1 MAIRNNHWYD
11 LNSQR
16 AYPLDIAASGLSDTG
31 VLLPDA
37 VIEDLRLRW
46 PITLGKYAFLSALTI
61 TEHIVT
67 VMFSACSTLDNS
79 ANDAVLLAGISI
91 PDSEYVPNRT
101 YVLET
106 FEEGVG
112 GFITVG
118 LGNAEFFS
126 GNFSTP
132 NQGLLTARAARP
144 SRVPPVSSISTLN
157 AKEKLKGV
165 VNFEALSP
173 LSITKET
180 RIIEGVEYDNVI
192 VFRLVEDAEVETN
205 LVDAGL
211 TLETESV
218 FKSFSGDCGRRV
230 GSKDCGSPEP
240 LETING
246 IGADCDGI
254 LTLQFKGCGLIG
266 RNITDCGIIIDCDL
280 GLSGSCAPP
289 PLPNLETGKLPS
301 ETAPRLIPPVI
312 PPEPPVT
319 PTNSISDSFSSV
331 LGLPYCEPFDTTP
344 GLFPLYFSNGS
355 GPAAGWAYAADDS
368 PGEDYCCGPSSCNS
382 VSDSDTGR
390 MVTDLSITSQSFGT
404 NTGLSETN
412 INEAFF
418 TADSQ
423 TLFRTIASDVKMLT
437 PTLGAKSNA
446 SVLLNKQSS
455 SGLNTYWFVELDI
468 ANKSFGIYYWNGV
481 SATNIQSVVVP
492 TLSSNEWFRI
502 KFSAKPT
509 VSQTAVDLAAE
520 LEGITDPTITASIS
534 ASVPS
539 SSWGLDSGVSG
550 IRTDRSKSL
559 FSYFKIEEYPAP
571 EESGPQSMRLP
582 LDSYGYNPLQ

>member
-16 AYPLDIAASGLSDTG
+16 AYPLDITASGLSDAG

-46 PITLGKYAFLSALTI
+46 PVTLGKYAFLSALTI

-91 PDSEYVPNRT
+91 PDSEYVPNKT
-101 YVLET
+101 YALET

-118 LGNAEFFS
+118 LGSAEFFS

-132 NQGLLTARAARP
+132 NQGLLTARAARY
-144 SRVPPVSSISTLN
+144 SRVPPVASISTLN

-180 RIIEGVEYDNVI
+180 KVIDGIEYDNVI
-192 VFRLVEDAEVETN
+192 VFKLVEDAEVETN
-205 LVDAGL
+205 LVTAGL
-211 TLETESV
+211 NLETESV
-218 FKSFSGDCGRRV
+218 FRSFSGDCGRRV
-230 GSKDCGSPEP
+230 GSKDCGAPEP
-240 LETING
+240 IETING
-246 IGADCDGI
+246 IGADCDGV

-266 RNITDCGIIIDCDL
+266 RNITDCGIVIDCDL

-319 PTNSISDSFSSV
+319 PTNSISEGFAS
-331 LGLPYCEPFDTTP
+331 LLNLPYCEPFDTTP

-355 GPAAGWAYAADDS
+355 GPSTAWAYVNDDS
-368 PGEDYCCGPSSCNS
+368 PGEEYCCEDADDSTNSCSNS
-382 VSDSDTGR
+382 MAVSP
-390 MVTDLSITSQSFGT
+390 SQSFST
-404 NTGLSETN
+404 NTVLSETN
-412 INEAFF
+412 VNEAFF
-418 TADSQ
+418 TADDQ
-423 TLFRTIASDVKMLT
+423 TLFREVVSDVKMLT
-437 PTLGAKSNA
+437 PTLGARSNA
-446 SVLLNKQSS
+446 AVLLNKQSS
-455 SGLNTYWFVELDI
+455 SGLNTYWFVELNI

-481 SATNIQSVVVP
+481 SATNVQSVVVP
-492 TLSSNEWFRI
+492 TLLTNEWYRI
-502 KFSAKPT
+502 KFAAIPT
-509 VSQTAVDLAAE
+509 VKQIEVELEAE
-520 LEGITDPTITASIS
+520 LVGITDPTISASIS
-534 ASVPS
+534 TSVPS

-559 FSYFKIEEYPAP
+559 FSYFKIQQHLGE
-571 EESGPQSMRLP
+571 
-582 LDSYGYNPLQ
+582 